1 MPENSYDLMLSA
13 FETDN
18 LAELMEDTKKKEEK
32 NRELLEA
39 FENKYEGV
47 LNDGNLSEILKQL
60 ENKQNSGYPDM
71 E

>member
-32 NRELLEA
+32 NRELLKA

-60 ENKQNSGYPDM
+60 ENKQNSGYLDM